1 MLIEVGVVNAHSPFI
16 VLFLYK
22 DRISYPL
29 WMDYFFNETSRKEF
43 SYFPFDC
50 LSFVLSKP
58 AKALLF
64 GPACACTFRLSL
76 ISFLGT
82 PGISTGFHVN
92 MSWLARRK
100 LISVISYFSPKPAP
114 ITAVLDESP
123 S

>member
-29 WMDYFFNETSRKEF
+29 WMDYFFNEASREEF

-64 GPACACTFRLSL
+64 AQLVRVH
-76 ISFLGT
+76 LGYARSV
-82 PGISTGFHVN
+82 PWAPLAYPLVSTRICLG
-92 MSWLARRK
+92 
-100 LISVISYFSPKPAP
+100 
-114 ITAVLDESP
+114 
-123 S
+123 